1 MKYIKILICLLL
13 LTVIVSS
20 GGCIELAEHLFP
32 EETTDPAQTAAAT
45 VDAETGEIVFR
56 DFDGNLITMSGE
68 PSSVASLCE
77 ISTEII
83 CGLGAGRY
91 ITAMNESSSKLE
103 GAPISAE
110 VLMDNSL
117 SVIAVTVLKN
127 AGLTVVRIPEKGDI
141 ITAESNIRFI
151 SALMYKDAVGER
163 MITEMRADIDRMKIA
178 AELVG
183 VRKTV
188 YIEGAREY
196 GAYGVNT
203 IASELCAYAGGDNV
217 YSDRYGEFTVTAAE
231 ISSKDPDV
239 IIILTKD
246 PENYDTDVFRKRPGL
261 ENMTAVRTKAVYA
274 VDLTLAT
281 RPTQRITEALVQ
293 IGRALKTVK

>member
-1 MKYIKILICLLL
+1 
-13 LTVIVSS
+13 
-20 GGCIELAEHLFP
+20 
-32 EETTDPAQTAAAT
+32 TAAAT

-110 VLMDNSL
+110 VLMDFYSDTNRLIEMAPDIIFYSDNSL